1 MTQEQEILKIDL
13 EEDVSLE
20 GELII
25 PEHTSALVIFSHG
38 SGSSRFSPRN
48 NYVARQLHQH
58 GIGTFL
64 FDLLTEEEDEVYANR
79 FNIEL
84 LSKRLVEVTRY
95 LMRLPRLKAF
105 TFGYFGASTGAASA
119 LIAASI
125 LKETIHAVVS
135 RGGRPDLADNYLYV
149 VESPTLLIVGELDR
163 EVMELNRQALE
174 KLPEIKSLQSVKG
187 ATHLFEEPGTLE
199 EVAEISARWFEKY
212 LLRKEVKQNRNTLS
226 II

>member
-105 TFGYFGASTGAASA
+105 TLGYFGASTGAASA

-174 KLPEIKSLQSVKG
+174 KLPEIKSLQTIKG

-226 II
+226 IS